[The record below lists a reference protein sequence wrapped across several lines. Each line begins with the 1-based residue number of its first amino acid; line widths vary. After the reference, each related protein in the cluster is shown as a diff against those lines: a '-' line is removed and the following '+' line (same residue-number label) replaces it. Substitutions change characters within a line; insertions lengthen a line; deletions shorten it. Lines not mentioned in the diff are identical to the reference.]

1 MALTVLDR
9 GQTVDLGSDL
19 GVGMGRIIAAPM
31 TTPPATD
38 LSDMIYV
45 DTASDTDE
53 VQTLTISG
61 TPAGG
66 NFKLRFRGYNT
77 GVIAYNASAADV
89 DTALEALA
97 SIGTG
102 GVTCAGGPLP
112 GTPVTITFAGQ
123 LADQNVPTIAVV
135 DSALT
140 GGTTPAAAV
149 AVTTPG
155 VGIYEVRNGWFDIGP
170 TLGGITITHNN
181 TEQTYTID
189 QLNGDIYAVPN
200 GVEMGIAAAVSKI
213 NLETMK
219 LFWEGGTIAT
229 IGGSG
234 NRTMGLGSFSSYT
247 QRRAAII
254 SQRPSLD
261 GGVTPGLIQAYT
273 FRITQRSPAE
283 SSVVWQKEGAQRAPA
298 FAWKV
303 LPDTAVADERA
314 RYGLVIDESDH

>member
-1 MALTVLDR
+1 MPTVLDR

-31 TTPPATD
+31 TTAPATD
-38 LSDMIYV
+38 LSDMIQTS
-45 DTASDTDE
+45 TANDATE
-53 VQTLTISG
+53 VQTLTITG

-66 NFKLRFRGYNT
+66 TFKLRFRGYNT
-77 GVIAYNASAADV
+77 TALNYNATAAEV
-89 DTALEALA
+89 DAALELLPT
-97 SIGTG
+97 IGTG
-102 GVTCAGGPLP
+102 GVTCSGGPLP
-112 GTPVTITFAGQ
+112 GTPVVVTFAGQ
-123 LADQNVPTIAVV
+123 LASQNLPTISVV

-149 AVTTPG
+149 AVTTQG
-155 VGIYEVRNGWFDIGP
+155 VGIYEVKNGWFDVGP

-189 QLNGDIYAVPN
+189 QLNGDIYSVPN

-229 IGGSG
+229 ISGSG

-261 GGVTPGLIQAYT
+261 GGTTPGKIQAYT
-273 FRITQRSPAE
+273 FRITQRSPTE

-303 LPDTAVADERA
+303 LPDTTVADERF
-314 RYGLVIDESDH
+314 RYGLVIDEADH